1 MEIILG
7 VKNFGKIKSAE
18 VNINGFSVFVGN
30 NNSGKTY
37 LMQLIYGIQ
46 HNFEQYVY
54 EKKEDFIAVLEGI
67 KRDNKII
74 VDFEIIKTFE
84 KIVNGILEEK
94 KDSLVYDIFNEKIA
108 IGQIYLKVECDTDE
122 KREFCL
128 IDDENCKDFEEGN
141 KEISRLFS
149 SIKSNFKR
157 ENAVQMVLEN
167 VSNHSGKAEQ
177 SIHIRIGE
185 EKNKLLTITFENL
198 LHQMIGIPGQTI
210 FLPAARTGLLALY
223 KEFFA
228 YKADEAVRA
237 ITISKSREQKEANK
251 NAVRLGLTQPVYD
264 FIRFMQTFMPDN
276 DMQEEEIELI
286 HFINENLIDGKLL
299 INKDAATLYQG
310 GENSTPIPL
319 YLSSSMINEL
329 TPIIYVLQSVE
340 SFKYIIWDEI
350 DTSLHPQKQM
360 ELVRLLVRMNNAGY
374 RLVVSTHSDTMA
386 SKINNLCILSYSN
399 SLKEKRAEIL
409 EKAGLEEHDLLNSQI
424 HVYQFENQE
433 NGKSIVNELQ
443 YDNFTGYE
451 FSQFNDSVEKLLKET
466 KLVME

>member
-7 VKNFGKIKSAE
+7 VKNFGKIESAE

-37 LMQLIYGIQ
+37 LMQLIYGIR

-84 KIVNGILEEK
+84 KFVNGILEEK

-108 IGQIYLKVECDTDE
+108 IGQIYLKVECDADE

-128 IDDENCKDFEEGN
+128 FDNGNFEALEEDNAEN
-141 KEISRLFS
+141 SRLFET
-149 SIKSNFKR
+149 IINKLKR
-157 ENAVQMVLEN
+157 EKFIQMVVEKSLNNQE
-167 VSNHSGKAEQ
+167 KEEK
-177 SIHIRIGE
+177 SINIHLGE
-185 EKNKLLTITFENL
+185 EKNRLLTVTFEKIL
-198 LHQMIGIPGQTI
+198 QSIIGSQNETI
-210 FLPAARTGLLALY
+210 FLPAARTGLLSLY

-228 YKADEAVRA
+228 NKADEAVRA
-237 ITISKSREQKEANK
+237 ITISKGREQKEVK
-251 NAVRLGLTQPVYD
+251 INAVRLGLTQPVYD
-264 FIRFMQTFMPDN
+264 FIRFMQTFMPAN
-276 DMQEEEIELI
+276 DMQEEEVELI
-286 HFINENLIDGKLL
+286 HFINQNLIDGKLL
-299 INKDAATLYQG
+299 INKDTTTLYQG

-340 SFKYIIWDEI
+340 EFKYIIWDEI

-399 SLKEKRAEIL
+399 SLKEKRTEIL
-409 EKAGLEEHDLLNSQI
+409 EKAGLEENDLLNSQI

-433 NGKSIVNELQ
+433 NGKSIVNELR